1 MNKTTIELDYPVVVS
16 GIETSVL
23 TIRRPKVADIL
34 IGEKKGK
41 SDAEKEIAIFSSLC
55 ETSPDIIKE
64 LDMSDYKKLQQEYE
78 SFLS

>member
-1 MNKTTIELDYPVVVS
+1 MSKIKIELDYPVVIS
-16 GIETSVL
+16 GIETSVIN
-23 TIRRPKVADIL
+23 IRRPKVADIL

-55 ETSPDIIKE
+55 EIEPEVIKE